1 MDIGEVDI
9 PCSKSFCYNVL
20 INLSWVFESIMQS
33 RKIIK
38 IRKFSTLDYDFV
50 LWWDEL
56 LIAFSQMLLE
66 RILVADVGYV

>member
-1 MDIGEVDI
+1 MSV
-9 PCSKSFCYNVL
+9 
-20 INLSWVFESIMQS
+20 WMFESIMQS